1 MKIEFNF
8 ESPYTSTGS
17 PRQDLPTGE
26 VLAWDGEYWITG
38 FLRISEVFQ
47 GKVDCIE
54 FQNGLE
60 ALTLFNIKR
69 FAPLPTIYEDGNEV
83 L

>member
-8 ESPYTSTGS
+8 ESPYTPTGE

-26 VLAWDGEYWITG
+26 VLAGNGTEWIIGYFNLHLVSGE
-38 FLRISEVFQ
+38 LRVSSDYEELYNV
-47 GKVDCIE
+47 V
-54 FQNGLE
+54 
-60 ALTLFNIKR
+60 R
-69 FAPLPTIYEDGNEV
+69 FAPLPTIIEDDTTT